1 MKTTLKTSAVLL
13 TLSLALSTGAASA
26 APVVTSLNTG
36 KTPQAAG
43 ISTIAAAKTFT
54 IELNGSALTEQG
66 FQPSAANEPLV
77 PLRAVAEA
85 LGFSLTWNQ
94 SSKTAEVTKGNI
106 FTTVKSGEN
115 RYTVNKMSTTLG
127 AAPQTLENK
136 LFVPASFVSEVLH
149 QTVSVE
155 GQKIVIASAIEHMTE
170 NGVITAINTDAKFPS
185 IQIKGTGTSGLV
197 LNLSEDTVLL
207 KADGTKLTVADLQ
220 IGMTIEAEH
229 ALFSTRSLPPQT
241 PAYQITVLDSVQ
253 PEGLLGTEG
262 IVESINT
269 SQDGSLLIRINGT
282 GLTETS
288 QSEIV
293 LRLPADAAIVN
304 ESGEP
309 AKADAIV
316 QGTKVIGFYG
326 PMLTKSLPAIGTAW
340 KIVVL
345 PAQQQ

>member
-1 MKTTLKTSAVLL
+1 M
-13 TLSLALSTGAASA
+13 
-26 APVVTSLNTG
+26 
-36 KTPQAAG
+36 
-43 ISTIAAAKTFT
+43 
-54 IELNGSALTEQG
+54 
-66 FQPSAANEPLV
+66 
-77 PLRAVAEA
+77 
-85 LGFSLTWNQ
+85 
-94 SSKTAEVTKGNI
+94 
-106 FTTVKSGEN
+106 
-115 RYTVNKMSTTLG
+115 
-127 AAPQTLENK
+127 
-136 LFVPASFVSEVLH
+136 
-149 QTVSVE
+149 
-155 GQKIVIASAIEHMTE
+155 IASAMTE
-170 NGVITAINTDAKFPS
+170 NGVITAINADAKFPS

-241 PAYQITVLDSVQ
+241 PAYQITVLDSAQ

-262 IVESINT
+262 TVESINT
-269 SQDGSLLIRINGT
+269 SQDGALLIRINGT

-309 AKADAIV
+309 AMADAIV
-316 QGTKVIGFYG
+316 QGAKVIGFYG
-326 PMLTKSLPAIGTAW
+326 PMLTRSLPAIGTAW
-340 KIVVL
+340 KIVVI